1 MSISVVIPCYN
12 VERFVGQ
19 AIESALSQSR
29 APDEIVVVDD
39 GSTDK
44 SAQIAA
50 SFGGRVRLIQCAHR
64 GVSAARNVGVSA
76 ARGDLIAWL
85 DADDIWEPCKLEV
98 QVPRFADPSV
108 GLVYGQRSLI
118 GYRRSD
124 APWPVNMP
132 EGDVFEQLYFW
143 CFINTPSV
151 VVRRQALIDA
161 GGFDE
166 DLPIAEDFDAWLRV
180 AISWKFAAV
189 AGITFRYRRRK
200 GQQTAMRAPV
210 VRFML
215 RAQDKHG
222 PELERRTGMSRS
234 ERRQRL
240 ARIYLKELSG
250 MIYRRDLTE
259 ARVLAAVLEEAF
271 ASDAL
276 VIRRAIARK
285 RRRATLPKS
294 TFWLRDLV
302 RRSIGW

>member
-1 MSISVVIPCYN
+1 
-12 VERFVGQ
+12 
-19 AIESALSQSR
+19 
-29 APDEIVVVDD
+29 
-39 GSTDK
+39 
-44 SAQIAA
+44 
-50 SFGGRVRLIQCAHR
+50 
-64 GVSAARNVGVSA
+64 
-76 ARGDLIAWL
+76 
-85 DADDIWEPCKLEV
+85 
-98 QVPRFADPSV
+98 
-108 GLVYGQRSLI
+108 
-118 GYRRSD
+118 
-124 APWPVNMP
+124 MP

-143 CFINTPSV
+143 VFINTSTV

-180 AISWKFAAV
+180 AISWTFAAV
-189 AGITFRYRRRK
+189 AGIMSRYRRRE
-200 GQQTAMRAPV
+200 GQLTAMRAPV

-240 ARIYLKELSG
+240 ARMYLKELSG